1 MMCPWAAR
9 IGDRQSLRPVSN
21 ALKDHV
27 RPPGRLHRLTR
38 AAPALVSALWTPARG
53 RQLRSEGTNH
63 KRSQSER
70 TKNKRLAWSVLTLG
84 LWDPFIHSFID
95 SFQLISL
102 FTTPFPCLPMPWPRP
117 SLSLLHQIKI
127 DSGFLGLGGPG
138 PLQTHAQRAGLDR
151 GGSTETDRG
160 KERSLRREHRNP
172 QGDDARQWKSW
183 RRRGG
188 WTPRTLCAPRS
199 TSRYHGRGAPS
210 LCTPDQGKS
219 VSSLYLSTAARTP
232 RLCSTSCALLR
243 RIWTTAAR
251 AAVPRK
257 EAKCL
262 S

>member
-9 IGDRQSLRPVSN
+9 IGARRSLRPTSDV
-21 ALKDHV
+21 LTDPV
-27 RPPGRLHRLTR
+27 RPSERLHHLSR
-38 AAPALVSALWTPARG
+38 AAPALLSAPRTPARG

-151 GGSTETDRG
+151 GGSTTE
-160 KERSLRREHRNP
+160 
-172 QGDDARQWKSW
+172 Q
-183 RRRGG
+183 
-188 WTPRTLCAPRS
+188 
-199 TSRYHGRGAPS
+199 
-210 LCTPDQGKS
+210 
-219 VSSLYLSTAARTP
+219 
-232 RLCSTSCALLR
+232 
-243 RIWTTAAR
+243 
-251 AAVPRK
+251 RK
-257 EAKCL
+257 GEEP
-262 S
+262 